1 MALSRALLVLVC
13 LVTTLAPARA
23 AQGGYTRERFP
34 ELGVDLDRPRDYE
47 AIPTQPDEQFVALYF
62 AEKLDPDPA
71 KRRSAR
77 PELSV
82 VDIAFVPDPPPPEPE
97 PVPPPAPEE
106 DEEGRSKAKPVEREK
121 EAPPPPPVS
130 TLERWFERH
139 TGWDLGRSQ
148 PGKPRNGWTSTIYTL
163 TLRRPGGAK
172 LTGWCYA
179 YRQEGKRTVAFVAT
193 CAPSDFEE
201 QEKIWRHM
209 AERADLS
216 EPEGQDLTK
225 LQQKYARSGLRGV
238 DYRIEVRRK
247 MVRGW
252 KAEDTENFIVLYH
265 TNDQP
270 LIRTLLADI
279 ESIRKE
285 YIKLFPPAGEITAV
299 STVRVC
305 RDRTEYMAY
314 GGPPGS
320 AGYWNYAA
328 EELVFYD
335 AQVKEKGKRSSGD
348 ANTFIVLYHEAF
360 HQYIHY
366 SAGEVPPHS
375 WFNEGHGDYF
385 SGADVVGSKV
395 RKIGVNPWRFG
406 TIQRAVNEAKFV
418 PWKEILRFEQPE
430 YYRGDRVGLCYA
442 QGWSMVYFLRQS
454 PVVAKHPQWSKVLDT
469 YFNELKADYARN
481 LALLET
487 QGRKDDRR
495 AKAEVGV
502 ASRKYALEKAF
513 DGVDIAALESAWAD
527 FISQL
532 EFKR

>member
-1 MALSRALLVLVC
+1 MFLLQLLSLTLVSLFPS
-13 LVTTLAPARA
+13 LAPA
-23 AQGGYTRERFP
+23 AQGGYSNEKYP
-34 ELGVDLDRPRDYE
+34 DLGIELDRPRDYE
-47 AIPTQPDEQFVALYF
+47 AIPTQPDEEFVVLYY
-62 AEKLDPDPA
+62 AEKLDPDPK
-71 KRRSAR
+71 KRRKVR

-82 VDIAFVPDPPPPEPE
+82 VSIDFVPDPVPKEPE
-97 PVPPPAPEE
+97 PTPPPAPE
-106 DEEGRSKAKPVEREK
+106 DEEGKSKAAPVERK
-121 EAPPPPPVS
+121 PEAPPPPPTS
-130 TLERWFERH
+130 TLQRWFERH
-139 TGWDLGRSQ
+139 TGWELGRSE
-148 PGKPRNGWTSTIYTL
+148 PGKPRAGWTSTVYTL
-163 TLRRPGGAK
+163 TQKQVGRGERLV
-172 LTGWCYA
+172 GWCHA
-179 YRQEGKRTVAFVAT
+179 YVQEGKRTVAFVAT
-193 CAPSDFEE
+193 CGVADFKE
-201 QEKIWRHM
+201 QEKIWSHI
-209 AERADLS
+209 AEKAELS
-216 EPEGQDLTK
+216 EPEGQDVTK
-225 LQQKYARSGLRGV
+225 LQQKYARSGLRGI
-238 DYRIEVRRK
+238 DYRVKVRQK

-279 ESIRKE
+279 ESIRRE
-285 YIKLFPPAGEITAV
+285 YIKLFPPAGEINAV

-320 AGYWNYAA
+320 AGYWNWVA

-395 RKIGVNPWRFG
+395 RKIGLNPWRFG
-406 TIQRAVNEAKFV
+406 YIKRAVNENKFV
-418 PWKEILRFEQPE
+418 PWKDIIGFEQPE
-430 YYRGDRVGLCYA
+430 YYRSDRVGLCYA
-442 QGWSMVYFLRQS
+442 QGWSMIYFLRQS
-454 PVVAKHPQWSKVLDT
+454 PVVQKHPQWSKILDT
-469 YFNELKADYARN
+469 YFNELKLDYSRN

-487 QGRKDDRR
+487 QGRKDDRA
-495 AKAEVGV
+495 AKAAVGV
-502 ASRKYALEKAF
+502 ASRKHALGKAF
-513 DGVDIAALESAWAD
+513 DGIDIAALEAEWAS
-527 FISQL
+527 FISKL